1 MRWYRSCIQS
11 RTEAGCG
18 IKRRRTI
25 VSSLIHKT
33 VLFICK
39 ESGGEREVDGR
50 RIPGIWS
57 LWYWKNIFWCVI
69 SDIWLSIMLNW
80 NVWQGFCIA
89 CGEYCKWRVN
99 TWLGC
104 DFGDNFLHRWGEVL
118 ELVPGGRRLRTIF
131 CFYKLFYEP
140 ELKYQWKPVLFPYH
154 GRRITTALLIWG
166 LNFLWKPPVYH

>member
-1 MRWYRSCIQS
+1 MHFLAGGLKYSSAMRWYRSCIQS

-118 ELVPGGRRLRTIF
+118 ELI
-131 CFYKLFYEP
+131 
-140 ELKYQWKPVLFPYH
+140 LKSHSYQQHWFIVSRMSDF
-154 GRRITTALLIWG
+154 
-166 LNFLWKPPVYH
+166 